1 MGRVPDDVVAEEVD
15 GRTARRD
22 RNRDAVLDAAIDLFR
37 EDAVFPGPARVAER
51 SGVSRRSVQRYFD
64 DMDAL
69 LRAAMARH
77 LERVG
82 PLFEVD
88 GLGEGGL
95 DDRVAR
101 LVDARLRLYAAI
113 APMARAAVV
122 RAHSN
127 VRIRERLA
135 EARQQQLEQAE
146 AMFAPELGPLPATS
160 RRELVAAVDVLLG
173 LEALERL
180 LHDRGLPRA
189 VVRRSLIGAVAA
201 VVRAAA

>member
-1 MGRVPDDVVAEEVD
+1 MSVDERTAEVD

-37 EDAVFPGPARVAER
+37 EDATFPGPAQVAER

-77 LERVG
+77 LERMR

-88 GLGEGGL
+88 GLGEGPL
-95 DDRVAR
+95 DARVER
-101 LVDARLRLYAAI
+101 LVEARLRLYDAV
-113 APMARAAVV
+113 APMARAAVA
-122 RAHSN
+122 RARTN
-127 VRIRERLA
+127 ARIRERIA
-135 EARQQQLEQAE
+135 ETRQRLLEQVE
-146 AMFAPELGPLPATS
+146 AMFAPELAALPAAR
-160 RRELVAAVDVLLG
+160 RREVAAAVDVLLG

-180 LHDRGLPRA
+180 VHDRALPRA
-189 VVRRSLIGAVAA
+189 AVRRTLVGAVTA
-201 VVRAAA
+201 VVRPTA